1 MRIWVCMLFLCCFG
15 RLSAQQPTVPA
26 KDITRYLSFTNA
38 DFDMGLIPAGKPL
51 EYNVT
56 IKNISRD
63 TIRLLDVKAGCGCTT
78 PKYRTGDLILPG
90 KSIFITLGF
99 NGSAVGEFSK
109 TADLFF
115 TDSLTRQVKFRGFAV
130 ADSAL
135 QKPAINK

>member
-1 MRIWVCMLFLCCFG
+1 MRSLLVVFLISI
-15 RLSAQQPTVPA
+15 SATLYAQAPAATA
-26 KDITRYLSFTNA
+26 KDVSRYLSFTNA
-38 DFDMGLIPAGKPL
+38 DFDMGRIPAGKPL

-56 IKNISRD
+56 IKNISKD
-63 TIRLLDVKAGCGCTT
+63 TISLLEVKAGCGCTT
-78 PKYRTGDLILPG
+78 PKYRTGDKILPG

-115 TDSLTRQVKFRGFAV
+115 TDSLTRQVRFHGFAV

-135 QKPAINK
+135 QKSAINK